1 MQEVKKANFEKFDAS
16 GYKVG
21 IVVAQFNRDV
31 TEELLKSALD
41 MLESYRVGKK
51 NIKVLSVAGSIEI
64 PVVLKHLAAS
74 KNYDCL
80 LAIGAII
87 RGETPHFDYVAKIVS
102 EGVLQIMVEY
112 GIPVGFGVLT
122 TEDKAQ
128 AASRFHVGFEAVEA
142 AIQNAKIIKEI
153 SE

>member
-102 EGVLQIMVEY
+102 EGITRVMLDY
-112 GIPVGFGVLT
+112 GIPIGFAVLT
-122 TEDKAQ
+122 TENHEQ
-128 AASRFHVGFEAVEA
+128 ASSRGSVGGEA
-142 AIQNAKIIKEI
+142 
-153 SE
+153 